1 MKFSERIQNVSP
13 SMTLAIDAKA
23 KEMKARGED
32 VIGFGAGE
40 PDFNTP
46 ERIKQ
51 AGIKAIQNN
60 ETRYTP
66 VGGSNLLKEAI
77 ITKLER
83 DNGLSY
89 EKNQILASCG
99 AKHSFYNLAQVLW
112 QAGDEV
118 IIPAPYWVSFPEIVI
133 LSGARPLI
141 VHAGAEQDFKITP
154 EQIENAV
161 TPNTKAILIN
171 SPSNPTGSA
180 YDKNELEKLAEVA
193 LRHNLLIITDE
204 IYEQIVFDGFQHTSI
219 ASISQEVQKQCVVI
233 NGVSKSYAMTG
244 WRIGYIA
251 AGDPEI
257 VKQVGKLQGQSTSNP
272 CAVSQAASIEAL
284 TGPLDEVHEMVR
296 EFEKRRNIIVE
307 QLSKIPGV
315 TCNKPKGSFYSFPDF
330 SGVYGK
336 KDGNGKVIKG
346 SIDFTDYLL
355 SAEKV
360 AIVPG
365 IAFGADA
372 HARLSFATSLDKIEA
387 GVHRIKEAISRLR
400 PAAGGNE
407 Q

>member
-1 MKFSERIQNVSP
+1 MKFSERILNISP

-23 KEMKARGED
+23 REMKAQGED

-51 AGIKAIQNN
+51 AGIRAVENN

-66 VGGSNLLKEAI
+66 VGGTDLLKEAI
-77 ITKLER
+77 ISKLER
-83 DNGLSY
+83 DNGLVY

-118 IIPAPYWVSFPEIVI
+118 IIPAPYWVSFPEIVT

-141 VHAGAEQDFKITP
+141 IHTGAEQDFKITA

-161 TPNTKAILIN
+161 TPNTRAIVIN

-180 YDKNELEKLAEVA
+180 YNNDELEKLAECA
-193 LRHNLLIITDE
+193 LRHGLLIISDE
-204 IYEQIVFDGFQHTSI
+204 IYEQIVFDGFHHTSI
-219 ASISQEVQKQCVVI
+219 ASISKEVQKQCVVI

-244 WRIGYIA
+244 WRIGYMA
-251 AGDPEI
+251 SGDPEI
-257 VKQVGKLQGQSTSNP
+257 VKQVSKLQGQSTSNP
-272 CAVSQAASIEAL
+272 CAISQAASIEAL
-284 TGPLDEVHEMVR
+284 TGPLDEIHAMVR
-296 EFEKRRNIIVE
+296 EFEKRRDIIVE
-307 QLSKIPGV
+307 RLTQIPGV
-315 TCNKPKGSFYSFPDF
+315 SCRKPTGSFYSFPDF

-336 KDGNGKVIKG
+336 KDMNGKVLKG
-346 SIDFTDYLL
+346 SLDFTDYLL
-355 SAEKV
+355 LAEKV

-365 IAFGADA
+365 IAFGSDA
-372 HARLSFATSLDKIEA
+372 HARLAFAMSLEKIEA
-387 GVHRIKEAISRLR
+387 GTHRIKEAISKLHH
-400 PAAGGNE
+400 
-407 Q
+407 

>member
-1 MKFSERIQNVSP
+1 MKFSERISNISP

-23 KEMKARGED
+23 REMKTRGED

-51 AGIKAIQNN
+51 AGIRAIENN

-66 VGGSNLLKEAI
+66 VGGTDLLKEAI
-77 ITKLER
+77 ITKLAR
-83 DNGLSY
+83 DNGLVY

-118 IIPAPYWVSFPEIVI
+118 IVPAPYWVSFPEMVT
-133 LSGARPLI
+133 LSGAKPVI
-141 VHAGAEQDFKITP
+141 VNTDAASDFKITA
-154 EQIENAV
+154 EQIDKAV
-161 TPNTKAILIN
+161 TPNTRAIVIN

-180 YDKNELEKLAEVA
+180 YDKDELEKLAECA
-193 LRHNLLIITDE
+193 LRHGLLIISDE
-204 IYEQIVFDGFQHTSI
+204 IYEQIVFDGFHHTSI
-219 ASISQEVQKQCVVI
+219 ASISKEVQKQCVVI

-257 VKQVGKLQGQSTSNP
+257 VKQVSKLQGQSTSNP
-272 CAVSQAASIEAL
+272 CATSQAASIEAL
-284 TGPLDEVHEMVR
+284 AGSLDEVRAMVR
-296 EFEKRRNIIVE
+296 EFEKRRDIIVE
-307 QLSKIPGV
+307 RLTQIPGV
-315 TCNKPKGSFYSFPDF
+315 SCRKPTGSFYSFPDF
-330 SGVYGK
+330 SGIYGK
-336 KDGNGKVIKG
+336 KDTNGKVLKG
-346 SIDFTDYLL
+346 SLDLSDYLL
-355 SAEKV
+355 STKKV

-372 HARLSFATSLDKIEA
+372 HARLAFAMSLEKIEA
-387 GVHRIKEAISRLR
+387 GTHRIKEAIENL
-400 PAAGGNE
+400 

>member
-1 MKFSERIQNVSP
+1 MKFSERISNISP

-23 KEMKARGED
+23 REMKTRGED

-51 AGIKAIQNN
+51 AGIRAIENN

-66 VGGSNLLKEAI
+66 VGGTDLLKEAI
-77 ITKLER
+77 ITKLTR
-83 DNGLSY
+83 DNGLVY

-118 IIPAPYWVSFPEIVI
+118 IVPAPYWVSFPEMVT
-133 LSGARPLI
+133 LSGAKPVI
-141 VHAGAEQDFKITP
+141 VNTDAASDFKITA
-154 EQIENAV
+154 EQIDKAV
-161 TPNTKAILIN
+161 TPNTRAIVIN

-180 YDKNELEKLAEVA
+180 YDKDELEKLAECA
-193 LRHNLLIITDE
+193 LRHGLLIISDE
-204 IYEQIVFDGFQHTSI
+204 IYEQIVFDGFHHTSI
-219 ASISQEVQKQCVVI
+219 ASISKEVQKQCVVI

-257 VKQVGKLQGQSTSNP
+257 VKQVSKLQGQSTSNP
-272 CAVSQAASIEAL
+272 CATSQAASIEAL
-284 TGPLDEVHEMVR
+284 AGSLDEVRAMVR

-307 QLSKIPGV
+307 RLTQIPGV
-315 TCNKPKGSFYSFPDF
+315 SCRKPTGSFYSFPDF
-330 SGVYGK
+330 SGIYGK
-336 KDGNGKVIKG
+336 KDTNGKVLKG
-346 SIDFTDYLL
+346 SLDLSDYLL
-355 SAEKV
+355 STKKV

-372 HARLSFATSLDKIEA
+372 HARLAFAMSLEKIEA
-387 GVHRIKEAISRLR
+387 GTHRIKEAIENL
-400 PAAGGNE
+400 

>member
-1 MKFSERIQNVSP
+1 MKFSERILNISP

-23 KEMKARGED
+23 REMKAQGED

-51 AGIKAIQNN
+51 AGIRAVENN

-66 VGGSNLLKEAI
+66 VGGTDLLKEAI
-77 ITKLER
+77 ISKLER
-83 DNGLSY
+83 DNGLVY

-141 VHAGAEQDFKITP
+141 IHTGAEQDFKITA
-154 EQIENAV
+154 EQIENVV
-161 TPNTKAILIN
+161 TPNTRAIVIN

-180 YDKNELEKLAEVA
+180 YEKDELEKLAECA
-193 LRHNLLIITDE
+193 LRHGLLIISDE
-204 IYEQIVFDGFQHTSI
+204 IYEQIVFDGFHHTSI
-219 ASISQEVQKQCVVI
+219 ASISKEVQKQCVVI

-244 WRIGYIA
+244 WRIGYMA
-251 AGDPEI
+251 SGDPEI
-257 VKQVGKLQGQSTSNP
+257 VKQVSKLQGQSTSNP

-284 TGPLDEVHEMVR
+284 TGPLDEIHEMVC
-296 EFEKRRNIIVE
+296 EFEKRRDIIVE
-307 QLSKIPGV
+307 RLTQIPGV
-315 TCNKPKGSFYSFPDF
+315 SCRKPTGSFYSFPDF
-330 SGVYGK
+330 SGIYGK
-336 KDGNGKVIKG
+336 KDTNGKVLKG
-346 SIDFTDYLL
+346 SLDLSDYLL
-355 SAEKV
+355 STKKV

-372 HARLSFATSLDKIEA
+372 HARLAFAMSLEKIEA
-387 GVHRIKEAISRLR
+387 GTHRIKEAIENL
-400 PAAGGNE
+400 

>member
-1 MKFSERIQNVSP
+1 MKFSERISNISP

-23 KEMKARGED
+23 REMKTRGED

-51 AGIKAIQNN
+51 AGIRAIENN

-66 VGGSNLLKEAI
+66 VGGTDLLKEAI
-77 ITKLER
+77 ITKLAR
-83 DNGLSY
+83 DNGLVY

-118 IIPAPYWVSFPEIVI
+118 IVPAPYWVSFPEMVT
-133 LSGARPLI
+133 LSGAKPVI
-141 VHAGAEQDFKITP
+141 VNTDAASDFKITA
-154 EQIENAV
+154 EQIDKAV
-161 TPNTKAILIN
+161 TPNTRAIVIN

-180 YDKNELEKLAEVA
+180 YDKDELEKLAECA
-193 LRHNLLIITDE
+193 LRHGLLIISDE
-204 IYEQIVFDGFQHTSI
+204 IYEQIVFDGFHHTSI
-219 ASISQEVQKQCVVI
+219 ASISKEVQKQCVVI

-257 VKQVGKLQGQSTSNP
+257 VKQVSKLQGQSTSNP
-272 CAVSQAASIEAL
+272 CATSQAASIEAL
-284 TGPLDEVHEMVR
+284 AGSLDEVRAMVR

-307 QLSKIPGV
+307 RLTQIPGV
-315 TCNKPKGSFYSFPDF
+315 SCRKPTGSFYSFPDF

-336 KDGNGKVIKG
+336 KDMNGKVLKG
-346 SIDFTDYLL
+346 SLDFSDYLL

-372 HARLSFATSLDKIEA
+372 HARLAFAMSLEKIEA
-387 GVHRIKEAISRLR
+387 GTHRIKEAIENL
-400 PAAGGNE
+400 

>member
-1 MKFSERIQNVSP
+1 MKFSERIQNISA

-23 KEMKARGED
+23 QEMKARGED

-46 ERIKQ
+46 EHIKQ
-51 AGIKAIQNN
+51 AGIRAIENN

-66 VGGSNLLKEAI
+66 VGGSILLKEAI

-83 DNGLSY
+83 DNGLVF

-99 AKHSFYNLAQVLW
+99 AKQSFYNLAQVLW

-118 IIPAPYWVSFPEIVI
+118 IIPAPYWVSFPDMVT
-133 LSGARPLI
+133 LSGARPVI
-141 VHAGAEQDFKITP
+141 IHAGAEQDFKVTA
-154 EQIENAV
+154 EQIDQAV
-161 TPNTKAILIN
+161 TPNTRAIVIN

-180 YDKNELEKLAEVA
+180 YSQSELEKLAECA
-193 LRHNLLIITDE
+193 LRHGLLIISDE
-204 IYEQIVFDGFQHTSI
+204 IYEQIVFDGFRHTSI
-219 ASISQEVQKQCVVI
+219 ASLSKEVQKQCVVI
-233 NGVSKSYAMTG
+233 NGVSKSFAMTG

-257 VKQVGKLQGQSTSNP
+257 IKQTTKLQGQSTSNP
-272 CAVSQAASIEAL
+272 CSVSQAASIAAL
-284 TGPLDEVHEMVR
+284 TGPLDEVHAMVR
-296 EFEKRRNIIVE
+296 EFEKRRDILVGLLR
-307 QLSKIPGV
+307 QIPGV
-315 TCNKPKGSFYSFPDF
+315 TCNKPTGSFYSFPDF
-330 SGVYGK
+330 SGIYGK
-336 KDGNGKVIKG
+336 KDGDGKILQG
-346 SIDFTDYLL
+346 SLDFTDYLL

-387 GVHRIKEAISRLR
+387 GAHRIKEAISRLR
-400 PAAGGNE
+400 
-407 Q
+407 

>member
-51 AGIKAIQNN
+51 AGIRAIENN

-66 VGGSNLLKEAI
+66 VGGSDLLKEAI
-77 ITKLER
+77 ITKLQR
-83 DNGLSY
+83 DNGLVF

-118 IIPAPYWVSFPEIVI
+118 IIPAPYWVSFPDMVT
-133 LSGARPLI
+133 LAGARPVI
-141 VHAGAEQDFKITP
+141 VDTGKDFKITAD
-154 EQIENAV
+154 QIESV
-161 TPNTKAILIN
+161 ITPNTRAIVLN
-171 SPSNPTGSA
+171 SPSNPTGFA
-180 YDKNELEKLAEVA
+180 YNKDELEKLAECA
-193 LRHNLLIITDE
+193 LKHNLLIISDE
-204 IYEQIVFDGFQHTSI
+204 IYEQIVFDGFKHISI
-219 ASISQEVQKQCVVI
+219 ASLSKEVQKQCVVI

-251 AGDPEI
+251 VGDPEI
-257 VKQVGKLQGQSTSNP
+257 VKQVAKLQGQSTSNP
-272 CAVSQAASIEAL
+272 CSVSQAASIEAL
-284 TGPLDEVHEMVR
+284 TGPLDEIHAMVR
-296 EFEKRRNIIVE
+296 EFEKRRNILVDLLNQID
-307 QLSKIPGV
+307 GV
-315 TCNKPKGSFYSFPDF
+315 TCNKPQGSFYSFPDF
-330 SGVYGK
+330 SGIYGK
-336 KDGNGKVIKG
+336 KDMNGKVLEG
-346 SIDFTDYLL
+346 SLDFCDYLL

-372 HARLSFATSLDKIEA
+372 YARLSFATSLDKIEA
-387 GVHRIKEAISRLR
+387 GVQRIKSAISKLS
-400 PAAGGNE
+400 
-407 Q
+407 

>member
-1 MKFSERIQNVSP
+1 MKFSERILNISP

-23 KEMKARGED
+23 REMKAQGED

-51 AGIKAIQNN
+51 AGIRAVENN

-66 VGGSNLLKEAI
+66 VGGTDLLKEAI
-77 ITKLER
+77 ISKLER
-83 DNGLSY
+83 DNGLVY

-112 QAGDEV
+112 QEGDEV
-118 IIPAPYWVSFPEIVI
+118 IIPAPYWVSFPEIVT

-141 VHAGAEQDFKITP
+141 IHTGAEQDFKITA

-161 TPNTKAILIN
+161 TPNTRAIVIN

-180 YDKNELEKLAEVA
+180 YNNDELEKLAECA
-193 LRHNLLIITDE
+193 LRHGLLIISDE
-204 IYEQIVFDGFQHTSI
+204 IYEQIVFDGFHHTSI
-219 ASISQEVQKQCVVI
+219 ASISKEVQKQCVVI

-244 WRIGYIA
+244 WRIGYMA
-251 AGDPEI
+251 SGDPEI
-257 VKQVGKLQGQSTSNP
+257 VKQVSKLQGQSTSNP

-284 TGPLDEVHEMVR
+284 TGPLDEIHEMVC
-296 EFEKRRNIIVE
+296 EFEKRRDIIVE
-307 QLSKIPGV
+307 RLTQIPGV
-315 TCNKPKGSFYSFPDF
+315 SCRKPIGSCYSFPDF

-336 KDGNGKVIKG
+336 KDMNGKVLKG
-346 SIDFTDYLL
+346 SLDFTDYLL
-355 SAEKV
+355 LAEKV

-365 IAFGADA
+365 IAFGSDA
-372 HARLSFATSLDKIEA
+372 HARLAFAMSLEKIEA
-387 GVHRIKEAISRLR
+387 GTHRIKEAISKLHH
-400 PAAGGNE
+400 
-407 Q
+407 

>member
-1 MKFSERIQNVSP
+1 MKFSERILNISP

-23 KEMKARGED
+23 REMKAQGED

-51 AGIKAIQNN
+51 AGISAIENN

-66 VGGSNLLKEAI
+66 VGGTDLLKEAI

-83 DNGLSY
+83 DSGLVY

-118 IIPAPYWVSFPEIVI
+118 IVPAPYWVSFPEMVT
-133 LSGARPLI
+133 LSGAKPVI
-141 VHAGAEQDFKITP
+141 VNTDAASDFKITA
-154 EQIENAV
+154 EQIDKAV
-161 TPNTKAILIN
+161 TPNTRAIVIN

-180 YDKNELEKLAEVA
+180 YDKDELEKLAECA
-193 LRHNLLIITDE
+193 LRHGLLIISDE
-204 IYEQIVFDGFQHTSI
+204 IYEQIVFDGFHHTSI
-219 ASISQEVQKQCVVI
+219 ASISKEVQKQCVVI

-257 VKQVGKLQGQSTSNP
+257 VKQVSKLQGQSTSNP
-272 CAVSQAASIEAL
+272 CATSQAASIEAL
-284 TGPLDEVHEMVR
+284 VGSLDEVRAMVR

-307 QLSKIPGV
+307 RLTQIPGV
-315 TCNKPKGSFYSFPDF
+315 SCRKPTGSFYSFPDF
-330 SGVYGK
+330 SGIYGK
-336 KDGNGKVIKG
+336 KDTNGKVLKG
-346 SIDFTDYLL
+346 SLDLSDYLL
-355 SAEKV
+355 STKKV

-372 HARLSFATSLDKIEA
+372 HARLAFAMSLEKIEA
-387 GVHRIKEAISRLR
+387 GTHRIKEAIENL
-400 PAAGGNE
+400 

>member
-1 MKFSERIQNVSP
+1 MKFSERILKVNP

-51 AGIKAIQNN
+51 AGIRAIENN

-66 VGGSNLLKEAI
+66 VGGSDLLKEAI

-83 DNGLSY
+83 DNGLVY

-118 IIPAPYWVSFPEIVI
+118 IIPAPYWVSFPEMVT
-133 LSGARPLI
+133 LSGAKPVI
-141 VHAGAEQDFKITP
+141 VNTDAASDFKITA
-154 EQIENAV
+154 EQIDEVV
-161 TPNTKAILIN
+161 TPNTKAIMIN

-180 YDKNELEKLAEVA
+180 YDQGEMEKLAECA
-193 LRHNLLIITDE
+193 LRHGLLIISDE

-219 ASISQEVQKQCVVI
+219 ASISKEVQKQCVVI

-257 VKQVGKLQGQSTSNP
+257 VKQAGKLQGQSTSSP
-272 CAVSQAASIEAL
+272 CAISQAASIEAL
-284 TGPLDEVHEMVR
+284 AGPLDEVREMVR
-296 EFEKRRNIIVE
+296 EFENRRDIIVE
-307 QLSKIPGV
+307 RLTQIPGV
-315 TCNKPKGSFYSFPDF
+315 ACNKPTGSFYSFPDF
-330 SGVYGK
+330 SGIYGK
-336 KDGNGKVIKG
+336 KDMNGKVLKG
-346 SIDFTDYLL
+346 SLDFTDYLL

-372 HARLSFATSLDKIEA
+372 HARLSFATSMEKIEE
-387 GVHRIKEAISRLR
+387 GTHRIKQAIEKL
-400 PAAGGNE
+400 

>member
-1 MKFSERIQNVSP
+1 MKFSERILNINP

-23 KEMKARGED
+23 REMKARGED

-51 AGIKAIQNN
+51 AGISAIENN

-66 VGGSNLLKEAI
+66 VGGTDLLKEAI
-77 ITKLER
+77 IAKLKR
-83 DNGLSY
+83 DSGLVY

-118 IIPAPYWVSFPEIVI
+118 IIPAPYWVSFPEIVT

-141 VHAGAEQDFKITP
+141 IHTGAEQDFKITA

-161 TPNTKAILIN
+161 TPNTRAIVIN

-180 YDKNELEKLAEVA
+180 YNKDELEKLAECA
-193 LRHNLLIITDE
+193 LRHGLLIISDE
-204 IYEQIVFDGFQHTSI
+204 IYEQIVFDGFHHTSI
-219 ASISQEVQKQCVVI
+219 ASISKEVQKQCVVI

-244 WRIGYIA
+244 WRIGYMA
-251 AGDPEI
+251 SGDPEI
-257 VKQVGKLQGQSTSNP
+257 VKQVSKLQGQSTSNP
-272 CAVSQAASIEAL
+272 CAISQAASIEAL
-284 TGPLDEVHEMVR
+284 TGPLDEIHAMVR
-296 EFEKRRNIIVE
+296 EFEKRRDIIVE
-307 QLSKIPGV
+307 RLTQIPGV
-315 TCNKPKGSFYSFPDF
+315 SCRKPTGSFYSFPDF

-336 KDGNGKVIKG
+336 KDMKGKVLKG
-346 SIDFTDYLL
+346 SLDFSDYLL

-372 HARLSFATSLDKIEA
+372 HARLAFAMSLEKIEE
-387 GVHRIKEAISRLR
+387 GTHRIKEAVSKLHH
-400 PAAGGNE
+400 
-407 Q
+407 

>member
-1 MKFSERIQNVSP
+1 MKFSERILNISP

-23 KEMKARGED
+23 REMKAQGED

-51 AGIKAIQNN
+51 AGIRAVENN

-66 VGGSNLLKEAI
+66 VGGTDLLKEAI
-77 ITKLER
+77 ISKLER
-83 DNGLSY
+83 DNGLVY

-99 AKHSFYNLAQVLW
+99 AKHSFNNLAQVLW

-118 IIPAPYWVSFPEIVI
+118 IIPAPYWVSFPEIVT

-141 VHAGAEQDFKITP
+141 IHTGAEQDFKITA
-154 EQIENAV
+154 EQIENVV
-161 TPNTKAILIN
+161 TPNTRAIVIN

-180 YDKNELEKLAEVA
+180 YEKDELEKLAECA
-193 LRHNLLIITDE
+193 LRHGLLIISDE
-204 IYEQIVFDGFQHTSI
+204 IYEQIVFDGFHHTSI
-219 ASISQEVQKQCVVI
+219 ASISKEVQKQCVVI

-244 WRIGYIA
+244 WRIGYMA
-251 AGDPEI
+251 SGDPEI
-257 VKQVGKLQGQSTSNP
+257 VKQVSKLQGQSTSNP

-284 TGPLDEVHEMVR
+284 TGPLDEIHEMVC
-296 EFEKRRNIIVE
+296 EFEKRRDIIVE
-307 QLSKIPGV
+307 RLTQIPGV
-315 TCNKPKGSFYSFPDF
+315 SCRKPIGSFYSFPDF

-336 KDGNGKVIKG
+336 KDMNGKVLKG
-346 SIDFTDYLL
+346 SLDFTDYLL
-355 SAEKV
+355 LAEKV

-365 IAFGADA
+365 IAFGSDA
-372 HARLSFATSLDKIEA
+372 HARLAFAMSLEKIEA
-387 GVHRIKEAISRLR
+387 GTHRIKEAISKLHH
-400 PAAGGNE
+400 
-407 Q
+407 

>member
-1 MKFSERIQNVSP
+1 MKFSERILNISP

-23 KEMKARGED
+23 REMKAQGED

-51 AGIKAIQNN
+51 AGIRAVENN
-60 ETRYTP
+60 ETHYTP
-66 VGGSNLLKEAI
+66 VGGTDLLKEAI
-77 ITKLER
+77 ISKLER
-83 DNGLSY
+83 DNGLVY

-112 QAGDEV
+112 QEGDEV

-141 VHAGAEQDFKITP
+141 IHTGAEQDFKITA
-154 EQIENAV
+154 EQIENVV
-161 TPNTKAILIN
+161 TPNTRAIVIN

-180 YDKNELEKLAEVA
+180 YEKDELEKLAECA
-193 LRHNLLIITDE
+193 LRHGLLIISDE
-204 IYEQIVFDGFQHTSI
+204 IYEQIVFDGFHHTSI
-219 ASISQEVQKQCVVI
+219 ASISKEVQKQCVVI

-244 WRIGYIA
+244 WRIGYMA
-251 AGDPEI
+251 SGDPEI
-257 VKQVGKLQGQSTSNP
+257 VKQVSKLQGQSTSNP

-284 TGPLDEVHEMVR
+284 TGPLDEIHEMVC
-296 EFEKRRNIIVE
+296 EFEKRRDIIVE
-307 QLSKIPGV
+307 RLTQIPGV
-315 TCNKPKGSFYSFPDF
+315 SCRKPIGSFYSFPDF

-336 KDGNGKVIKG
+336 KDMNGKVLKG
-346 SIDFTDYLL
+346 SLDFTDYLL
-355 SAEKV
+355 LAEKV

-365 IAFGADA
+365 IAFGSDA
-372 HARLSFATSLDKIEA
+372 HARLAFAMSLEKIEA
-387 GVHRIKEAISRLR
+387 GTHRIKEAISKLHH
-400 PAAGGNE
+400 
-407 Q
+407 

>member
-1 MKFSERIQNVSP
+1 MKFSERISNISP

-23 KEMKARGED
+23 REMKTRGED
-32 VIGFGAGE
+32 VIGFGVGE

-51 AGIKAIQNN
+51 AGISAIENN

-66 VGGSNLLKEAI
+66 VGGTDLLKEAI

-83 DNGLSY
+83 DSGLVY

-118 IIPAPYWVSFPEIVI
+118 IIPAPYWVSFPEIVT

-141 VHAGAEQDFKITP
+141 IHTGAKQDFKITA

-161 TPNTKAILIN
+161 TPNTRAIVIN

-180 YDKNELEKLAEVA
+180 YNNDELEKLAECA
-193 LRHNLLIITDE
+193 LRHGLLIISDE
-204 IYEQIVFDGFQHTSI
+204 IYEQIVFDGFHHTSI
-219 ASISQEVQKQCVVI
+219 ASISKEVQKQCVVI

-244 WRIGYIA
+244 WRIGYMA
-251 AGDPEI
+251 SGDPEI
-257 VKQVGKLQGQSTSNP
+257 VKQVSKLQGQSTSNP
-272 CAVSQAASIEAL
+272 CAISQAASIEAL
-284 TGPLDEVHEMVR
+284 TGPLDEIHAMVR
-296 EFEKRRNIIVE
+296 EFEKRRDIIVE
-307 QLSKIPGV
+307 RLTQIPGV
-315 TCNKPKGSFYSFPDF
+315 SCRKPTGSFYSFPDF

-336 KDGNGKVIKG
+336 KDMKGKVLKG
-346 SIDFTDYLL
+346 SLDFSDYLL

-372 HARLSFATSLDKIEA
+372 HARLAFAMSLEKIEE
-387 GVHRIKEAISRLR
+387 GTHRIKEAVSKLHH
-400 PAAGGNE
+400 
-407 Q
+407 

>member
-1 MKFSERIQNVSP
+1 MKFSERIQSVSS

-51 AGIKAIQNN
+51 AGIRAIENN

-66 VGGSNLLKEAI
+66 AGGSDLLKNAI

-83 DNGLSY
+83 DNELHY

-99 AKHSFYNLAQVLW
+99 AKHSFYNLAQALW

-118 IIPAPYWVSFPEIVI
+118 IIPAPYWVSFPDMVT
-133 LSGARPLI
+133 LSGAKPVI
-141 VHAGAEQDFKITP
+141 VQTGKDFKITP
-154 EQIENAV
+154 EQLEGSI
-161 TPNTKAILIN
+161 TPNTRALVIN

-180 YDKNELEKLAEVA
+180 YHKDELEKIGEVA
-193 LRHNLLIITDE
+193 LRHNLLIISDE

-219 ASISQEVQKQCVVI
+219 ASISKDLQKQCVVI

-251 AGDPEI
+251 VGDPEI

-272 CAVSQAASIEAL
+272 CAISQAASIEAL

-307 QLSKIPGV
+307 RLSQIPGV
-315 TCNKPKGSFYSFPDF
+315 SCNTPKGSFYSFPDF

-336 KDGNGKVIKG
+336 KDMNGKALEG
-346 SIDFTDYLL
+346 SLDLSEYLL
-355 SAEKV
+355 LAEKV

-372 HARLSFATSLDKIEA
+372 HARLSFATSMKNIEA
-387 GVHRIKEAISRLR
+387 GVQRIKEAISRLR
-400 PAAGGNE
+400 
-407 Q
+407 

>member
-1 MKFSERIQNVSP
+1 MNFSDRIKSVNP

-23 KEMKARGED
+23 KEMKANGED

-51 AGIKAIQNN
+51 AGIRAIENN

-66 VGGSNLLKEAI
+66 VGGSDALKEAI
-77 ITKLER
+77 ISKLQR
-83 DNGLSY
+83 DNGLTY
-89 EKNQILASCG
+89 EKNQILASSG

-112 QAGDEV
+112 QTGDEV
-118 IIPAPYWVSFPEIVI
+118 IIPAPYWVSFPEMVT
-133 LSGARPLI
+133 LAGASPLI
-141 VHAGAEQDFKITP
+141 IHAGAEQDFKITP

-161 TPNTKAILIN
+161 TPNTKAIIIN

-180 YDKNELEKLAEVA
+180 YNMSELEKLAECA
-193 LRHNLLIITDE
+193 LRHNLLIISDE
-204 IYEQIVFDGFQHTSI
+204 IYEQIVFDGFHHTSI
-219 ASISQEVQKQCVVI
+219 ASISKEVQKQCVVI

-257 VKQVGKLQGQSTSNP
+257 TKQTSKLQGQSTSNP
-272 CAVSQAASIEAL
+272 CSVSQAASIEAL
-284 TGPLDEVHEMVR
+284 AGPLDEVHEMVR

-307 QLSKIPGV
+307 RLTQIPGV
-315 TCNKPKGSFYSFPDF
+315 SCIKPTGSFYSFPDF

-336 KDGNGKVIKG
+336 KDMNGKVLKG
-346 SIDFTDYLL
+346 SLSFTDYLL
-355 SAEKV
+355 STEKV

-365 IAFGADA
+365 IAFGADS
-372 HARLSFATSLDKIEA
+372 HARLSFAASLEKIEA
-387 GVHRIKEAISRLR
+387 GVKRIKEAVNKLTD
-400 PAAGGNE
+400 
-407 Q
+407 

>member
-1 MKFSERIQNVSP
+1 MKFSERISNISP

-23 KEMKARGED
+23 REMETRGED

-51 AGIKAIQNN
+51 AGIRAIENN

-66 VGGSNLLKEAI
+66 VGGTDLLKEAI
-77 ITKLER
+77 ITKLAR
-83 DNGLSY
+83 DNGLVY

-118 IIPAPYWVSFPEIVI
+118 IVPAPYWVSFPEMVT
-133 LSGARPLI
+133 LSGAKPVI
-141 VHAGAEQDFKITP
+141 VNTDAASDFKITA
-154 EQIENAV
+154 EQIDKAV
-161 TPNTKAILIN
+161 TPNTRAIVIN

-180 YDKNELEKLAEVA
+180 YDKDELEKLAECA
-193 LRHNLLIITDE
+193 LRHGLLIISDE
-204 IYEQIVFDGFQHTSI
+204 IYEQIVFDGFHHTSI
-219 ASISQEVQKQCVVI
+219 ASISKEVQKQCVVI

-257 VKQVGKLQGQSTSNP
+257 VKQVSKLQGQSTSNP
-272 CAVSQAASIEAL
+272 CATSQAASIEAL
-284 TGPLDEVHEMVR
+284 AGSLDEVRAMVR

-307 QLSKIPGV
+307 RLTQIPGV
-315 TCNKPKGSFYSFPDF
+315 SCRKPTGSFYSFPDF
-330 SGVYGK
+330 SGIYGK
-336 KDGNGKVIKG
+336 KDTNGKVLKG
-346 SIDFTDYLL
+346 SLDLSDYLL
-355 SAEKV
+355 STKKV

-372 HARLSFATSLDKIEA
+372 HARLAFAMSLEKIEA
-387 GVHRIKEAISRLR
+387 GTHRIKEAIENL
-400 PAAGGNE
+400 

>member
-1 MKFSERIQNVSP
+1 MKFSERILKVNP

-51 AGIKAIQNN
+51 AGIRAIENN

-66 VGGSNLLKEAI
+66 VGGSDLLKEAI

-83 DNGLSY
+83 DNGLVY

-118 IIPAPYWVSFPEIVI
+118 IIPAPYWVSFPEMVT
-133 LSGARPLI
+133 LSGAKPVI
-141 VHAGAEQDFKITP
+141 VGTDAASDFKITP
-154 EQIENAV
+154 EQIDEAV
-161 TPNTKAILIN
+161 TPNTKAIMIN

-180 YDKNELEKLAEVA
+180 YDQGEMEKLAECA
-193 LRHNLLIITDE
+193 LRHGLLIISDE

-219 ASISQEVQKQCVVI
+219 ASISKEVQKQCVVI

-284 TGPLDEVHEMVR
+284 AGPLDEVREMVR
-296 EFEKRRNIIVE
+296 EFEHRRNIIVDRLT
-307 QLSKIPGV
+307 QIPGV
-315 TCNKPKGSFYSFPDF
+315 SCNKPTGSFYSFPDF
-330 SGVYGK
+330 SGIYGK
-336 KDGNGKVIKG
+336 KDMNGKVLKG
-346 SIDFTDYLL
+346 SLDLTEYLL

-372 HARLSFATSLDKIEA
+372 HARLSFATSMEKIEE
-387 GVHRIKEAISRLR
+387 GTRRIKEAISKLHH
-400 PAAGGNE
+400 
-407 Q
+407 

>member
-1 MKFSERIQNVSP
+1 MKFSERILNINP

-23 KEMKARGED
+23 REMKARGED

-51 AGIKAIQNN
+51 AGISAIENN

-66 VGGSNLLKEAI
+66 VGGTDLLKEAI

-83 DNGLSY
+83 DSGLVY

-118 IIPAPYWVSFPEIVI
+118 IIPAPYWVSFPEIVT

-141 VHAGAEQDFKITP
+141 IHTGAEQDFKITA

-161 TPNTKAILIN
+161 TPNTRAIVIN

-180 YDKNELEKLAEVA
+180 YNNDELEKLAECA
-193 LRHNLLIITDE
+193 LRQGLLIISDE
-204 IYEQIVFDGFQHTSI
+204 IYEQIVFDGFHHTSI
-219 ASISQEVQKQCVVI
+219 ASISKEVQKQCVVI

-244 WRIGYIA
+244 WRIGYMA
-251 AGDPEI
+251 SGDPEI
-257 VKQVGKLQGQSTSNP
+257 VKQVSKLQGQSTSNP
-272 CAVSQAASIEAL
+272 CAISQAASIEAL
-284 TGPLDEVHEMVR
+284 TGPLDEIHAMVR
-296 EFEKRRNIIVE
+296 EFEKRRDIIVE
-307 QLSKIPGV
+307 RLTQIPGV
-315 TCNKPKGSFYSFPDF
+315 SCRKPTGSFYSFPDF

-336 KDGNGKVIKG
+336 KDMNGKVLKG
-346 SIDFTDYLL
+346 SLDFSDYLL

-372 HARLSFATSLDKIEA
+372 HARLAFAMSLEKIEE
-387 GVHRIKEAISRLR
+387 GTHRIKEAVSKLHH
-400 PAAGGNE
+400 
-407 Q
+407 